1 MSLSVELARLEAE
14 GRGLQA
20 GRVPDGALGVAHS
33 TQVTLDPSGDVQTAR
48 QLLLDV

>member
-1 MSLSVELARLEAE
+1 MFLSVELARLEAE

-33 TQVTLDPSGDVQTAR
+33 AQVTLDSCGYIQTVR
-48 QLLLDV
+48 EHL